1 MNTKQVI
8 VVRKFP
14 NLRTGK
20 YCSQVAHA
28 SMSFLTKGGGVYCN
42 LGTGI
47 PQVDYFMS
55 SVDESH
61 AGEINH
67 WLRNSFRKICVY
79 VNSEEELEAVHQK
92 ALDSGL
98 VSLSISP
105 ISRKPLM
112 LLVPSV
118 LELISMSV
126 MVIGILTLGFPRHL
140 KKLKRIVSLPKQQTQ
155 LPKKEN

>member
-1 MNTKQVI
+1 MQTKQI
-8 VVRKFP
+8 LVVRKDL
-14 NLRTGK
+14 NMRKGK
-20 YCSQVAHA
+20 IAAQCCHA

-55 SVDESH
+55 SVEESH
-61 AGEINH
+61 ADEINH

-98 VSLSISP
+98 ISHMITDNGATEFNGVKTKTCCAIGP
-105 ISRKPLM
+105 HFCHKFEGLTDHLPL
-112 LLVPSV
+112 L
-118 LELISMSV
+118 
-126 MVIGILTLGFPRHL
+126 
-140 KKLKRIVSLPKQQTQ
+140 
-155 LPKKEN
+155 